1 MSSLALGIQPGDL
14 VDGKYRLGEILGQGG
29 MGVVISAMH
38 EQLDQQVALKVLL
51 PEAVRPEIVQRFL
64 REARAAVKIHSE
76 HVARVFD
83 VGTLPSGVPYMVMEH
98 LQGQDLS
105 VVLKQRGPLPAEDA
119 VGFLLEA
126 CEAIAE
132 AHALG
137 MVHRD
142 LKPANLFLARR
153 PSGQPVIKVLD
164 FGISKIASGGADGAL
179 TSTQGVMGSPL
190 YMSPEQ
196 MVAAKNVD
204 ARSDIWSLGVVLYE
218 LLTVALPFDGDTM
231 PAVVAAILS
240 LSPRAL
246 AELRPDISPGLQL
259 AIARCLEKE
268 PALRFQ
274 NLTELVRALA
284 PFGPARGAIS
294 VERVEHLLGD
304 ARPSATEQRVRPP
317 GPAPAMSVTY
327 PPIATPTPGTVP
339 RRVWILPGL
348 ILVGVAGILATLAF
362 HARHAPAAVAV
373 TPAPVLLPSSLPP
386 LPPPTAAL
394 SAPVATGTA
403 SPPPRPAPSVS
414 AALPEGSAVPPVPPA
429 PHAPSPHVHSG
440 SSAAPTPSATP
451 APASA
456 ANGCHTESFYDS
468 AGLKHFK
475 QVCP

>member
-29 MGVVISAMH
+29 MGVVIAAVH

-51 PEAVRPEIVQRFL
+51 PEAVRPEVVQRFL

-83 VGTLPSGVPYMVMEH
+83 VGTLPSGVPYMVMER
-98 LQGQDLS
+98 LQGEDLS
-105 VVLKQRGPLPAEDA
+105 AVLKQRGPLAAEDA
-119 VGFLLEA
+119 VGFVLEA
-126 CEAIAE
+126 SEAIAE

-164 FGISKIASGGADGAL
+164 FGISKIASAGAEGVL

-196 MVAAKNVD
+196 MVAAKDVD

-218 LLTVALPFDGDTM
+218 LLTAAVPFDGDTM
-231 PAVVAAILS
+231 PEVVAAILA

-259 AIARCLEKE
+259 AIARCLQKE
-268 PALRFQ
+268 PARRFQ
-274 NLTELVRALA
+274 NLTELVRELA

-304 ARPSATEQRVRPP
+304 AKPAAPATTVSAVAFAPSATAPP
-317 GPAPAMSVTY
+317 GT
-327 PPIATPTPGTVP
+327 TP
-339 RRVWILPGL
+339 RRVWILSAVIAVVLAG
-348 ILVGVAGILATLAF
+348 VGGAVALRG
-362 HARHAPAAVAV
+362 HHAPAPVAA
-373 TPAPVLLPSSLPP
+373 TTMAPALLPSFAPP
-386 LPPPTAAL
+386 LPPPPA
-394 SAPVATGTA
+394 TA
-403 SPPPRPAPSVS
+403 SPPVS
-414 AALPEGSAVPPVPPA
+414 APPPEATAAPPPAHVPPL
-429 PHAPSPHVHSG
+429 HVHTS
-440 SSAAPTPSATP
+440 SSAAPSPLP
-451 APASA
+451 APGAT
-456 ANGCHTESFYDS
+456 GCHTESFYDS

-475 QVCP
+475 QVCL